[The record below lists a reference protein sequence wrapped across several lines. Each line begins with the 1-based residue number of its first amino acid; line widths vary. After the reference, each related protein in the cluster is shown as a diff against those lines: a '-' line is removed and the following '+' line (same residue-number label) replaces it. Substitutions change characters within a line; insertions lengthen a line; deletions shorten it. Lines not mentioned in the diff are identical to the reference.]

1 MKKVD
6 EKKTEV
12 GWHHKIL
19 FAFFAPLRV
28 ALKQIT
34 AKDAEY
40 AEKRIK
46 IDELIIDKEYYRKWE
61 RPIGKGL
68 GGGRIYAFTHI
79 PIYIF
84 LQ

>member
-19 FAFFAPLRV
+19 FAPLRFV
-28 ALKQIT
+28 LKQIT

-46 IDELIIDKEYYRKWE
+46 IDELMIDKEYYHKWE
-61 RPIGKGL
+61 RDYWEGPR
-68 GGGRIYAFTHI
+68 GG
-79 PIYIF
+79 PIYSYTHLPIYCF
-84 LQ
+84 